1 MAQIRLETLIADSRS
16 NAVIA
21 WILVVAIVGIG
32 IGALVAG
39 STLWASFTVAFVV
52 LALLPPLAFRSPLV
66 MLPWEVLLLAA
77 LPVFGI
83 TLGADRLTGPFTS
96 YLSVAAFALV
106 LAVELQTFTA
116 VRMTPGF
123 AVVFVAVATMAT
135 AALWALLRWNA
146 ASLFGVPF
154 TADHDAVMWEFV
166 YSTGAGLGAGVVFE
180 LYFRRLGR
188 LEQPI
193 LAEESPRE
201 TEAGTRTETE
211 MGDDV

>member
-1 MAQIRLETLIADSRS
+1 MAQIRLETLLANSRS

-21 WILVVAIVGIG
+21 WILVLAIVGIG
-32 IGALVAG
+32 TGALIAG
-39 STLWASFTVAFVV
+39 SALWASFTVAFAV

-66 MLPWEVLLLAA
+66 MLPWEVLVLAA
-77 LPVFGI
+77 LPILGI
-83 TLGADRLTGPFTS
+83 AFGADRLAGPFTS

-123 AVVFVAVATMAT
+123 AVVFVVVATMAT

-146 ASLFGVPF
+146 AGLLGVPF

-166 YSTGAGLGAGVVFE
+166 YSAGAGLGAGLVFE

-188 LEQPI
+188 LEQPL
-193 LAEESPRE
+193 LAERSPR
-201 TEAGTRTETE
+201 GTET
-211 MGDDV
+211 GDDA